1 MDNIIKNV
9 ASLLFPKPIVE
20 NFFGS
25 SATNNFDDETR
36 CSSLNVEYPNTAAV
50 SSLDIRKHG
59 PEKITL
65 YENDRKRIR
74 KIPKKIGEYKLRDF
88 YIKSSHNC
96 SAVGAFKK
104 DYVDICAIKNGIKQ
118 GCRCLDFEI
127 YSKDNKPVV
136 ATSSS
141 KINYVKE
148 SNNHIPFF
156 NAMKVVVENA
166 FNAPSPCPF
175 DPMILHFRI
184 KSENKKIYSQM
195 ATDLQ
200 EIFTDKYLL
209 PKEYGKEYRNKN
221 LGNVEISKLRSKIII
236 VVDKDNTTYE
246 STSLYKY
253 VNMCSNTM
261 FLRLH
266 RNYDVTYVQDFK
278 ELIQHNKGAMSI
290 VLPDL
295 SHENTNVNPTIP
307 LKYGCQFVTMNL
319 QNNDENMQYYTKFF
333 NDYGTSFVLKEKKL
347 RKIDKEIPLP
357 PLQDEK
363 LSYRQREQDDK
374 HYSFRI

>member
-1 MDNIIKNV
+1 
-9 ASLLFPKPIVE
+9 
-20 NFFGS
+20 
-25 SATNNFDDETR
+25 
-36 CSSLNVEYPNTAAV
+36 
-50 SSLDIRKHG
+50 
-59 PEKITL
+59 
-65 YENDRKRIR
+65 
-74 KIPKKIGEYKLRDF
+74 
-88 YIKSSHNC
+88 
-96 SAVGAFKK
+96 
-104 DYVDICAIKNGIKQ
+104 
-118 GCRCLDFEI
+118 
-127 YSKDNKPVV
+127 
-136 ATSSS
+136 
-141 KINYVKE
+141 
-148 SNNHIPFF
+148 
-156 NAMKVVVENA
+156 MKVVVENA

-246 STSLYKY
+246 STPLYKY

-295 SHENTNVNPTIP
+295 SHDNTNVNPTIP